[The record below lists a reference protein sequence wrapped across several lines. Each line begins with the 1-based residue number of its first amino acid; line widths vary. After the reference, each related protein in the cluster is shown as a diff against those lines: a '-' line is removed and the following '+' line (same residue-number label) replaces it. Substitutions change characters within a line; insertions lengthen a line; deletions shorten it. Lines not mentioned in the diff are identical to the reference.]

1 MVSFWREPVW
11 LVLLIGGLLSAGC
24 NIFNVSP
31 SEPNT
36 VDALLTDART
46 ALAAGNSSRAIQLLE
61 RAFEKDSTDVRVR
74 VELGNALYGE
84 HGLDVFA
91 LRAAAE
97 HLVELSDSS
106 SGLSASRPSR
116 GAKVCT
122 DGAQPDS
129 ASERYKHVSIDA
141 APLRRLADRASV
153 VQRVRDL
160 VVGGVLDRRAALFS
174 TASVR
179 VRRKGLL
186 VAAVT
191 VVAHEIIKVHR
202 VFGPPERTLFFD
214 REGQPEWALVA
225 CAESQDTMART
236 REALCTL
243 SDGTGRAI
251 QWLRARSRLSGGN
264 DDKDVFIGKLE
275 DVADAA
281 SARTDCS

>member
-11 LVLLIGGLLSAGC
+11 LVLLIGGLLSPGC
-24 NIFNVSP
+24 NIFTVFP

-36 VDALLTDART
+36 VDALVTDART

-84 HGLDVFA
+84 HKLDVFT

-97 HLVELSDSS
+97 HLLASSDSS

-116 GAKVCT
+116 GVEVCT

-129 ASERYKHVSIDA
+129 ASERYKHVSTDA
-141 APLRRLADRASV
+141 TPIQRLADRASV

-160 VVGGVLDRRAALFS
+160 VVRGVLDRRAALFS

-186 VAAVT
+186 VAAIT
-191 VVAHEIIKVHR
+191 VMVHEIIKLQR
-202 VFGPPERTLFFD
+202 VFRLPERTLFLD

-225 CAESQDTMART
+225 CAESQDTLTRN

-243 SDGTGRAI
+243 SDGTSRAI
-251 QWLRARSRLSGGN
+251 QWLQARNRLSDGN
-264 DDKDVFIGKLE
+264 DDKDVFIGGLE

-281 SARTDCS
+281 NARTDCS